1 MVALFS
7 LPDELLAHILHDI
20 PVRDVVPLTIAA
32 PQMTR
37 RAGLLSALVQR
48 QRGLLQQ
55 VGVDCTLLPNE
66 SLNLRYIARLSGGL
80 NGMPAWFLGYLHE
93 IMQDFRG
100 GVAFTWPCMKRIWT
114 EFGACHFRGLLQ
126 FVPYDADPNPAL
138 YESLEELMRAI
149 FDYQAYSHDELRL
162 YEHDLGPGLW
172 NRFSHVIGLRDLEP
186 VLQTFEGRSQALDVV
201 DELVDE
207 DEEDDE
213 EDEDWDPSEDE
224 ASLDSVEE
232 DAEFEEDEEN
242 QETDEGGGDVDGVV
256 TEMMESAPDRCD
268 NPMCPCTACLCCA
281 SYTDKD
287 MTGPVAQAAFAH
299 SPAFGP
305 GLLPRTILQW
315 SPETRT
321 RCSTIIRYSIR
332 QHHPTL
338 ELLLEEL
345 LAARRPHACARSYFI
360 RGAVFGRNGSLCVQ
374 CD

>member
-1 MVALFS
+1 
-7 LPDELLAHILHDI
+7 
-20 PVRDVVPLTIAA
+20 
-32 PQMTR
+32 
-37 RAGLLSALVQR
+37 
-48 QRGLLQQ
+48 
-55 VGVDCTLLPNE
+55 
-66 SLNLRYIARLSGGL
+66 
-80 NGMPAWFLGYLHE
+80 LGYLHE

-126 FVPYDADPNPAL
+126 FVPYDACQPPRPSQPVTHPNLAL
-138 YESLEELMRAI
+138 NESLEELMRAI
-149 FDYQAYSHDELRL
+149 SVHRDHDELRL
-162 YEHDLGPGLW
+162 YEHDLGPGQW
-172 NRFSHVIGLRDLEP
+172 SRFTHVIGLRDLEP
-186 VLQTFEGRSQALDVV
+186 VLQTFEVRSQALDVV

-213 EDEDWDPSEDE
+213 EDEDWDPSEGD
-224 ASLDSVEE
+224 ASHDSVEE
-232 DAEFEEDEEN
+232 DAEFDEDEEN
-242 QETDEGGGDVDGVV
+242 QEADQDDWATLMDVPR
-256 TEMMESAPDRCD
+256 EMMESAPDKCD

-321 RCSTIIRYSIR
+321 RCDTIIRDSTR

-360 RGAVFGRNGSLCVQ
+360 RGAIFGRNGSLCVQ